1 MALRLTFIIPCY
13 MISISF
19 MAGDIFMGY
28 ESDNKAEKKQTL
40 SVYRMVVC
48 ALFAVIICVLSPL
61 SIPIGAVP
69 VSLGLFAVLLAA
81 VATGPVDST
90 VAVIIYLLLG
100 MIGLPVFAGGRSG
113 IAVLAGPTGGYL
125 WSYPLTTLLTGWLCS
140 IIKRSARGRFLR
152 LILCFCSCIAGVIV
166 CYLCGTLF
174 YSAYAGISFVQA
186 LLVCVVPFIVF
197 DIIKCILASFAGLEL
212 HRLIKTIH
220 KS

>member
-1 MALRLTFIIPCY
+1 
-13 MISISF
+13 
-19 MAGDIFMGY
+19 MGNDT
-28 ESDNKAEKKQTL
+28 DNRADKKLSL

-212 HRLIKTIH
+212 HRLIKTIYR
-220 KS
+220 S